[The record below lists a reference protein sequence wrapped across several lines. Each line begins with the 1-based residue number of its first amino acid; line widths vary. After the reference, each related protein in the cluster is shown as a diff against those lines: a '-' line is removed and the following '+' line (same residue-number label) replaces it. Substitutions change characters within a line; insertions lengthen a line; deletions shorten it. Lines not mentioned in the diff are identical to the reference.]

1 METNY
6 QKLKEK
12 IYPKFLIRGT
22 FSCVAILQL
31 QAYIWL
37 LNPRI
42 SHKGALVQ
50 ESFEF
55 VILIVVSMKWE
66 PVNWYDSMKAISP
79 TRCTQCGPPKM
90 LSIRNV
96 FSCSEV
102 DGATQFVN
110 KFNSPSND
118 Y

>member
-66 PVNWYDSMKAISP
+66 PVNWYDSIKAISQ
-79 TRCTQCGPPKM
+79 TRCTQLWPSKDAFNQKRFP
-90 LSIRNV
+90 
-96 FSCSEV
+96 CSEV